1 MESKEK
7 QATLYAPAEKET
19 QAEIKSSYHALKNNP
34 LVKMFNEAM
43 PDLSMILNKQRQ
55 LIYANSNLVKFLDIE
70 ENHLPLGERLGN
82 LINCIHSEEN
92 PSGCGTTLA
101 CRFCGIVN
109 SILESQLSGKP
120 VVREARITAMMQEEE
135 VTSYDLRIKASPLF
149 FQDHEYTIIS
159 ISDISDRKRRAFLET
174 NYINDV
180 YGNAAEL
187 KNVVS
192 SINKEQLNPDVRNLV
207 ETAEKVNYELMSD
220 LLAQKMLSEA
230 EEGTLEIRPAL
241 VNSVKVLREM
251 EEYYNLQEIAQDKT
265 LFVDPFSHG
274 IRFRTDINIL
284 RRVLINVLNNAF
296 EAISKGATVRTSV
309 RIADTILRYSVYS
322 PVGLTEEVKHQMFQR
337 SFSTKAA
344 NRGLGTYT
352 ARLLT
357 TKYLKGK
364 IFFNTDKNGTTFI
377 IELPLYLD

>member
-1 MESKEK
+1 
-7 QATLYAPAEKET
+7 
-19 QAEIKSSYHALKNNP
+19 
-34 LVKMFNEAM
+34 
-43 PDLSMILNKQRQ
+43 
-55 LIYANSNLVKFLDIE
+55 
-70 ENHLPLGERLGN
+70 
-82 LINCIHSEEN
+82 
-92 PSGCGTTLA
+92 
-101 CRFCGIVN
+101 
-109 SILESQLSGKP
+109 
-120 VVREARITAMMQEEE
+120 
-135 VTSYDLRIKASPLF
+135 
-149 FQDHEYTIIS
+149 
-159 ISDISDRKRRAFLET
+159 
-174 NYINDV
+174 
-180 YGNAAEL
+180 
-187 KNVVS
+187 
-192 SINKEQLNPDVRNLV
+192 
-207 ETAEKVNYELMSD
+207 
-220 LLAQKMLSEA
+220 
-230 EEGTLEIRPAL
+230 
-241 VNSVKVLREM
+241 M

-364 IFFNTDKNGTTFI
+364 IFLIPIKTVQLLLLNCRFI
-377 IELPLYLD
+377 LINS